1 MKKRFAFAAF
11 LALLPQ
17 CLFLWAQPAAS
28 RKPNLLLVT
37 FDTTR
42 ADRLGCYGFEGI
54 RTPSIDRLAREGVLF
69 ENVYAQA
76 PQTLPNHSSIFTGLY
91 TITHNVLSNGQKLED
106 PAVTLAEILS
116 SSGYKTGAV
125 VAAAPLIKVFNLTQ
139 GFSHYDDE
147 FGSQDG
153 VGYFK
158 AFLRLFSGNKINLPS
173 ERHGDAVARLAI
185 QWLDRVGKSKRPF
198 FLWVHFFDPHEPY
211 RFRED
216 FDRPE
221 VVAESPGLNQFGADE
236 AAYLSEIEFADYQL
250 GKVLHHLDKL
260 GLTDRTLTLF
270 TADHGESLGEHEYRG
285 HRQNVYENVVR
296 VPLILRMPG
305 FLPEGKRLATQ
316 AMSIDILPTLL
327 TLLEIPYLASSFQG
341 GDLFKLPEN
350 EPRRLYSLAVKLF
363 TKTPIRQTMV
373 FGDYKFIGF
382 EDPAR
387 NALFNIADD
396 PQELENIIT
405 NKPPEADKISWR
417 EELDRWW
424 EAHADLQF
432 TDFRMTPEQLERLKS
447 LGYVN

>member
-1 MKKRFAFAAF
+1 MKKRFVFAAF

-17 CLFLWAQPAAS
+17 CLFLWGRPAGS

-69 ENVYAQA
+69 ENVFAQA
-76 PQTLPNHSSIFTGLY
+76 PQTLPNHASIFTGLY

-106 PAVTLAEILS
+106 RAVTLAEILS

-139 GFSHYDDE
+139 GFGHYDDE
-147 FGSQDG
+147 FESKDG
-153 VGYFK
+153 VSYFK
-158 AFLRLFSGNKINLPS
+158 AFLRLFSRNKINLPS
-173 ERHGDAVARLAI
+173 ERRGDAVARLAI
-185 QWLDRVGKSKRPF
+185 HWLDRVSKAKRPF

-211 RFRED
+211 YFRED

-221 VVAESPGLNQFGADE
+221 VASESLDRNQFGEDE

-250 GKVLHHLDKL
+250 GKVLDHLDRL

-270 TADHGESLGEHEYRG
+270 SADHGESLGEHEYRG
-285 HRQNVYENVVR
+285 HRQSVYQNVVR
-296 VPLILRMPG
+296 VPLILRMPRI
-305 FLPEGKRLATQ
+305 LPEGERLKTR

-327 TLLEIPYLASSFQG
+327 TLLEIPYLPASFQG
-341 GDLFKLPEN
+341 EDLFKFPEN
-350 EPRRLYSLAVKLF
+350 ELRRRYSVAVKLF
-363 TKTPIRQTMV
+363 TKTPIRRTMV
-373 FGDYKFIGF
+373 FGDYKFIEF
-382 EDPAR
+382 EDPER

-396 PQELENIIT
+396 PGELVNII
-405 NKPPEADKISWR
+405 NKRPPEADKISWR
-417 EELDRWW
+417 EEIDRWW
-424 EAHADLQF
+424 KTHADLQF
-432 TDFRMTPEQLERLKS
+432 TDFKMTSEQLERLRS
-447 LGYVN
+447 LGYIN

>member
-1 MKKRFAFAAF
+1 MKKRFAFAVF

-17 CLFLWAQPAAS
+17 CLSLWGQPAAS

-42 ADRLGCYGFEGI
+42 VDRLSCYGFEGI

-147 FGSQDG
+147 FESQDG

-158 AFLRLFSGNKINLPS
+158 AFLRLFSSNRINLPS
-173 ERHGDAVARLAI
+173 ERRGDAVARLAI
-185 QWLDRVGKSKRPF
+185 QWLDRVSKSKRPF

-221 VVAESPGLNQFGADE
+221 AVTESPGMNQFGEDE
-236 AAYLSEIEFADYQL
+236 AAYLSEIEFADYHL
-250 GKVLHHLDKL
+250 GKVLDHVDRL

-270 TADHGESLGEHEYRG
+270 TADHGESLGEHEYSG

-296 VPLILRMPG
+296 VPLILRMPRI
-305 FLPEGKRLATQ
+305 LPEGKRLATQ
-316 AMSIDILPTLL
+316 GMSIDILPTLL
-327 TLLEIPYLASSFQG
+327 TLLEIPYLPSSFQG
-341 GDLFKLPEN
+341 ADLFKLPEH
-350 EPRRLYSLAVKLF
+350 EARRRYSVAVKLF
-363 TKTPIRQTMV
+363 SKTPIRRSMI
-373 FGDYKFIGF
+373 FGDYKFI
-382 EDPAR
+382 EYKDPER
-387 NALFNIADD
+387 NALFNLADD
-396 PQELENIIT
+396 PGELVNII
-405 NKPPEADKISWR
+405 NNRLPEADKISWQ
-417 EELDRWW
+417 EEINRWW

-432 TDFRMTPEQLERLKS
+432 TDFKMTAEQLARLKS